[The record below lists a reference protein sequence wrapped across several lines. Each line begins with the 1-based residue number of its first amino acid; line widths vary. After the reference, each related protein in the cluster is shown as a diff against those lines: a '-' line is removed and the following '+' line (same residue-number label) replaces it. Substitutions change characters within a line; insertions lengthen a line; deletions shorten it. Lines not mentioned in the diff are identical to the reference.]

1 MRYAVLVTGP
11 AGAGK
16 STFCA
21 SLITHA
27 QTIGRS
33 VHLVNLDPAADKFEY
48 EPTIDIRDLINL
60 EDVMEE
66 LEFGPNGGLIYCFE
80 YLLNNLDWLEDE
92 LGAYEDD
99 YLIIDCPGQIEL
111 YTHVPLLPRLTTFLS
126 TSLNFRTSA
135 VYLIDSQFMQDKSK
149 FFAGVMSAMSC
160 MLSLGISM
168 LCLMSKMDLVKDKK
182 GRTRREV
189 GRYLDPDPNLLLED
203 INQSTNPKF
212 NQLNRAVVSLI
223 EDQNIVSF
231 LPLDVTSEDSVNTVL
246 SHIDNMMQ
254 YGEDEEPKVPKDMD
268 DGEFVLSLGSYKTGL
283 IVLAGDFD

>member
-33 VHLVNLDPAADKFEY
+33 VHLFNLDPAADRFEY

-80 YLLNNLDWLEDE
+80 YVLNPGNLAEYRYLLNNLDWLDDE

-111 YTHVPLLPRLTTFLS
+111 YTHVPLLPRLTNYLS
-126 TSLNFRTSA
+126 IHLNFRTSA

-168 LCLMSKMDLVKDKK
+168 VCLMSKMDLVKDRK
-182 GRTRREV
+182 GRIRREV
-189 GRYLDPDPNLLLED
+189 GRYLDPDPDLLLD
-203 INQSTNPKF
+203 DVNRSTNPKF
-212 NQLNRAVVSLI
+212 HALNKAVVSL
-223 EDQNIVSF
+223 VSGQEGVA
-231 LPLDVTSEDSVNTVL
+231 LT
-246 SHIDNMMQ
+246 M
-254 YGEDEEPKVPKDMD
+254 
-268 DGEFVLSLGSYKTGL
+268 
-283 IVLAGDFD
+283 

>member
-80 YLLNNLDWLEDE
+80 WVIWASGKGKTPDKGIFRYLLNNLDWLEDE

-111 YTHVPLLPRLTTFLS
+111 YTHVPLLPRLATFLS

-182 GRTRREV
+182 GRTKREV
-189 GRYLDPDPNLLLED
+189 GR
-203 INQSTNPKF
+203 
-212 NQLNRAVVSLI
+212 
-223 EDQNIVSF
+223 
-231 LPLDVTSEDSVNTVL
+231 
-246 SHIDNMMQ
+246 
-254 YGEDEEPKVPKDMD
+254 
-268 DGEFVLSLGSYKTGL
+268 
-283 IVLAGDFD
+283 

>member
-27 QTIGRS
+27 QTIGRP

-92 LGAYEDD
+92 LGSYEDD

-111 YTHVPLLPRLTTFLS
+111 YTHIPLLPRLATYLQ

-160 MLSLGISM
+160 MLALGISM
-168 LCLMSKMDLVKDKK
+168 VCLMSKMDLVKDKN
-182 GRTRREV
+182 GRTKREV
-189 GRYLDPDPNLLLED
+189 GRYLDPDPTLLLD
-203 INQSTNPKF
+203 DPGSSTNPKF
-212 NQLNRAVVSLI
+212 NDLNRAVVSLI

-268 DGEFVLSLGSYKTGL
+268 E
-283 IVLAGDFD
+283 GDFGDD

>member
-21 SLITHA
+21 GLITHA
-27 QTIGRS
+27 QTIGRR

-48 EPTIDIRDLINL
+48 EPAIDIRDLINL

-92 LGAYEDD
+92 LGSYEDD

-111 YTHVPLLPRLTTFLS
+111 YTHIPLLPRLASYLS
-126 TSLNFRTSA
+126 TNLNFRTSA

-182 GRTRREV
+182 GRTKREV
-189 GRYLDPDPNLLLED
+189 GRYLDPDPALILDDVNT
-203 INQSTNPKF
+203 STNPKF
-212 NQLNRAVVSLI
+212 HNLNKAVVSLI

-231 LPLDVTSEDSVNTVL
+231 LPLDVTNEDSVNTVL

-268 DGEFVLSLGSYKTGL
+268 DG
-283 IVLAGDFD
+283 DFADD

>member
-27 QTIGRS
+27 QTLGRS
-33 VHLVNLDPAADKFEY
+33 VHLFNLDPAADKFEY
-48 EPTIDIRDLINL
+48 EPTIDIRELINL

-80 YLLNNLDWLEDE
+80 CVLPLGRAEPRYLLNNMDWLDDE
-92 LGAYEDD
+92 LGSYEDD

-111 YTHVPLLPRLTTFLS
+111 YTHVPLLPRFTSYLS
-126 TSLNFRTSA
+126 THLNFRTSA

-168 LCLMSKMDLVKDKK
+168 VCLMSKMDLVKDKK
-182 GRTRREV
+182 GRIKREV
-189 GRYLDPDPNLLLED
+189 GRYLDADLNLLLD
-203 INQSTNPKF
+203 DVNAGTNPKF
-212 NQLNRAVVSLI
+212 HALNKAVMSL
-223 EDQNIVSF
+223 V
-231 LPLDVTSEDSVNTVL
+231 
-246 SHIDNMMQ
+246 
-254 YGEDEEPKVPKDMD
+254 GEG
-268 DGEFVLSLGSYKTGL
+268 GEVR
-283 IVLAGDFD
+283 

>member
-111 YTHVPLLPRLTTFLS
+111 YTHVPLLPRLATFLS

-182 GRTRREV
+182 GRTKREV

-203 INQSTNPKF
+203 INQGTNSKF

-268 DGEFVLSLGSYKTGL
+268 DGEFVAPPRSYNIKL
-283 IVLAGDFD
+283 IVRDR

>member
-27 QTIGRS
+27 QTLGRS
-33 VHLVNLDPAADKFEY
+33 VHLVNLDPAAERFEY
-48 EPTIDIRDLINL
+48 EPALDIRDLINL
-60 EDVMEE
+60 KDVMEE

-80 YLLNNLDWLEDE
+80 YLLNNLYWLEDE
-92 LGAYEDD
+92 LGPYEDD

-111 YTHVPLLPRLTTFLS
+111 YTHIPLLPRLASHLS
-126 TSLNFRTSA
+126 TSLNFRVSA
-135 VYLIDSQFMQDKSK
+135 TYLIDSQFMQDKSK

-168 LCLMSKMDLVKDKK
+168 VCIMSKMDLVKDKK
-182 GRTRREV
+182 GRLKKEV
-189 GRYLDPDPNLLLED
+189 GRYLDPDPGLMWEEIKD
-203 INQSTNPKF
+203 DSDGGSTGNRKF
-212 NQLNRAVVSLI
+212 DALNRAVVGLI
-223 EDQNIVSF
+223 EDQNLVSF
-231 LPLDVTSEDSVNTVL
+231 LPLDVTSEDSVNTIL

-254 YGEDEEPKVPKDMD
+254 YGEDEEPRIPKDMD
-268 DGEFVLSLGSYKTGL
+268 DG
-283 IVLAGDFD
+283 DFDAD

>member
-21 SLITHA
+21 SLIAHA

-111 YTHVPLLPRLTTFLS
+111 YTHVPLLPRLATFLS

-182 GRTRREV
+182 GRTKREV

-246 SHIDNMMQ
+246 SHVDNMMQ

-268 DGEFVLSLGSYKTGL
+268 DG
-283 IVLAGDFD
+283 DFD